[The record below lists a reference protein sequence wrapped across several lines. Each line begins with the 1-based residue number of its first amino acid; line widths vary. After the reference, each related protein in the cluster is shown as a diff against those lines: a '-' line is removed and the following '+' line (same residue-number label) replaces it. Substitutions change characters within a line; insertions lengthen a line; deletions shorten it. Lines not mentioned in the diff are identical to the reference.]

1 MRNLLLFLRFDGS
14 AYHGWQVQENAVT
27 VQQTLQDAIEAVFGA
42 RLPVIG
48 CSRTDA
54 GVHARMFCVNF
65 RTDSRIPCARIPYA
79 LNAHL
84 PDDVG
89 VYDCRKVPD
98 DFHARYSCVTKRY
111 VYVIRNSPFRDP
123 FSVGR
128 AAVVPHPL
136 DEEAMHR
143 QAQAFLG
150 THDFASFAAAGG
162 SVEDTVRTVRD
173 VCVRRDGETV
183 IFEVEADGFLYHM
196 VRIMV
201 GTLLDIAS
209 GKLPEGCI
217 PDVLRSLDR
226 TCAGAT
232 APPQGLYLHSVQY
245 DLRDVE

>member
-1 MRNLLLFLRFDGS
+1 MRNLLLTLRYDGG

-65 RTDSRIPCARIPYA
+65 RTDSAIDCARIPYA

-84 PDDVG
+84 PDDIG
-89 VYDCRKVPD
+89 VYDCRQVPD
-98 DFHARYSCVTKRY
+98 DFHARYSCVSKTY

-123 FSVGR
+123 FAVGR
-128 AAVVPHPL
+128 AATVRWPL
-136 DEEAMHR
+136 DENMLHD
-143 QAQAFLG
+143 QAQAFVG
-150 THDFASFAAAGG
+150 THDFAAFAAAGG
-162 SVEDTVRTVRD
+162 SVEDTVRTVRSA
-173 VCVRRDGETV
+173 CVRRDGETV
-183 IFEVEADGFLYHM
+183 LFSVRANGFLYNM

-209 GKLPEGCI
+209 GKIPRGSIPEI
-217 PDVLRSLDR
+217 LQSLDR
-226 TCAGAT
+226 SRAGAT
-232 APPQGLYLHSVQY
+232 APPQGLYLQSVEY
-245 DLRDVE
+245 NSRDVE